1 MLLKNEF
8 SFLKKSKIKAGE
20 GKKDGAY
27 PFFTSS
33 DSKLLYLD
41 EYIFDDEAI
50 IVGTGGMP
58 SCNYYNGKFAVSTD
72 NYVLVP
78 IGKTKAKTLYYFLR
92 NNNLEILARG
102 FHGAGLKH
110 IGKDYLENI
119 QLPVITAAIQDKL
132 IKELDSIVLFIKSLD
147 NQLEKLDELIK
158 SRFIEMFGNPVMN
171 SYNWETKLLKQITTK
186 IGSGA
191 TPRGGKSSYPSE
203 GVFLIRSMNVY
214 DNEFEYENLAH
225 LTDKQAKELDN
236 VIVKSGDVLFNI
248 TGASIARCCVVP
260 DDVLPARV
268 NQHVSIVRTA
278 VINNLFLSHLLTCYP
293 IKNKLIGIGE
303 SSGATR
309 QALTKSDLENV
320 TIIVPP
326 IELQNEFSGL
336 VKLVDKSKFIL
347 QKQKK
352 NLEELYESKLHEYF
366 GD

>member
-147 NQLEKLDELIK
+147 KQLEKLDELIK
-158 SRFIEMFGNPVMN
+158 SRFIEMFLSKNVIGNYARKKWSDVVTIYNGKDYKSYLSDKENGYPVFGSGGFMGVYADKYICEGTLTIIGRKGTIDKPLLVIGKIWNIDTAFAIKTNSAELNPVYFHYRSKFYDYLEMN
-171 SYNWETKLLKQITTK
+171 KQTTK
-186 IGSGA
+186 
-191 TPRGGKSSYPSE
+191 PS
-203 GVFLIRSMNVY
+203 LR
-214 DNEFEYENLAH
+214 
-225 LTDKQAKELDN
+225 
-236 VIVKSGDVLFNI
+236 
-248 TGASIARCCVVP
+248 
-260 DDVLPARV
+260 
-268 NQHVSIVRTA
+268 
-278 VINNLFLSHLLTCYP
+278 
-293 IKNKLIGIGE
+293 
-303 SSGATR
+303 
-309 QALTKSDLENV
+309 KSD
-320 TIIVPP
+320 
-326 IELQNEFSGL
+326 
-336 VKLVDKSKFIL
+336 
-347 QKQKK
+347 
-352 NLEELYESKLHEYF
+352 
-366 GD
+366 